1 MTFAD
6 LGQRER
12 ALQIERD
19 VYSGTLKL
27 DGEEQTSTLAAACN
41 YATSLLGLKR
51 FEEAK
56 TLYRKTM
63 PVARR
68 VFGGNHA
75 FTLKV
80 RWGYAETLYKDP
92 DATLDNLREAVATLE
107 ETERIARRVFGG
119 AHPVTTAHEKALRN
133 ARAALRGPDLKH
145 RESDRFVALLAALV
159 FAVGSC
165 VMLAI

>member
-1 MTFAD
+1 
-6 LGQRER
+6 
-12 ALQIERD
+12 
-19 VYSGTLKL
+19 
-27 DGEEQTSTLAAACN
+27 
-41 YATSLLGLKR
+41 
-51 FEEAK
+51 
-56 TLYRKTM
+56 M

-68 VFGGNHA
+68 VLGGNHV
-75 FTLKV
+75 FTLRV

-92 DATLDNLREAVATLE
+92 DAALDNLREAVATLE

>member
-1 MTFAD
+1 M
-6 LGQRER
+6 
-12 ALQIERD
+12 ALCE
-19 VYSGTLKL
+19 
-27 DGEEQTSTLAAACN
+27 
-41 YATSLLGLKR
+41 
-51 FEEAK
+51 
-56 TLYRKTM
+56 
-63 PVARR
+63 
-68 VFGGNHA
+68 
-75 FTLKV
+75 
-80 RWGYAETLYKDP
+80 DP
-92 DATLDNLREAVATLE
+92 AATLGDLREAVATLE